1 VHEPDVWV
9 ARKYWLEADRI
20 ASLKQQNAGPPPSL
34 GDKIQIKAAAIE
46 RGKLTVALVCSSQ
59 SHRGTIMFGRNAKSS
74 EIDSL
79 IGISARIEGDLVFT
93 GGLRIDGEVHGNV
106 IASQGGDSLL
116 IVSEHARIEGEV
128 RCANLVVNGYI
139 AGTVY
144 STELLELQPKGRIHG
159 DVHYR
164 LLEMH
169 GGALVTGKLTHEA
182 TPVSASEPVFHLGAA
197 EAGASA

>member
-1 VHEPDVWV
+1 
-9 ARKYWLEADRI
+9 
-20 ASLKQQNAGPPPSL
+20 
-34 GDKIQIKAAAIE
+34 
-46 RGKLTVALVCSSQ
+46 
-59 SHRGTIMFGRNAKSS
+59 MFGRNAKS

-93 GGLRIDGEVHGNV
+93 GGLRIDGEV
-106 IASQGGDSLL
+106 
-116 IVSEHARIEGEV
+116 

-139 AGTVY
+139 AGTVR

-182 TPVSASEPVFHLGAA
+182 APVQAAEPVFHLGVTA
-197 EAGASA
+197 EGASA

>member
-1 VHEPDVWV
+1 MTKSTRMKKAVGVEPD
-9 ARKYWLEADRI
+9 
-20 ASLKQQNAGPPPSL
+20 
-34 GDKIQIKAAAIE
+34 IKAANL
-46 RGKLTVALVCSSQ
+46 RRL
-59 SHRGTIMFGRNAKSS
+59 R
-74 EIDSL
+74 
-79 IGISARIEGDLVFT
+79 RIEG
-93 GGLRIDGEVHGNV
+93 
-106 IASQGGDSLL
+106 Q
-116 IVSEHARIEGEV
+116 V

-144 STELLELQPKGRIHG
+144 SSDLLELQPKGRIHG

-182 TPVSASEPVFHLGAA
+182 DRVSAAEPVFHLGAV